1 MSAVGVYDLLMSKE
15 QAIRLAADTAVTI
28 LRVDQVCVF
37 NNFIW
42 VICVFNLFSGPISG
56 PIFYCFR

>member
-1 MSAVGVYDLLMSKE
+1 MRDMSAVGVYDLLMSKE

-37 NNFIW
+37 NNFI
-42 VICVFNLFSGPISG
+42 
-56 PIFYCFR
+56 